1 MLPITEAGNIDFAA
15 LADEIDFLCTTDVA
29 GIYSNGTACEFHN
42 QTEAEFD
49 QLSDLLATRAVKA
62 GKPFQIGV
70 SNSNPRVA
78 RERLQRVCALDPW
91 GVQIT
96 LPDWW
101 PPAASERERFVAGMN
116 AIADGMPLILYNPPH
131 AKVQL
136 SLDDFVALRKTAPS
150 MVGVKVKGGDAAWY
164 KERQEKLPDFSVFVG
179 GNSVAFGRPRGA
191 DGAYS
196 NVACLS
202 PNGAVR
208 YWDLI
213 ETDLAA
219 AQDLEAR
226 FVKFL
231 RTHLIPVARRD
242 GLSDAA
248 LDKLMAA
255 AGGWGPISAR
265 LMWPYS
271 FADEDTVAAVA
282 RAARD
287 EMPELFA

>member
-1 MLPITEAGNIDFAA
+1 MLPITEAGTIDFVA
-15 LADEIDFLCTTDVA
+15 LADEIDFLCATNVA

-49 QLSDLLATRAVKA
+49 LLSELLATRALKA

-78 RERLQRVCALDPW
+78 RERLQRVRDLDPR

-101 PPAASERERFVAGMN
+101 PPAAPERTRFVEGMN
-116 AIADGMPLILYNPPH
+116 EAANGVPLILYNPPH

-136 SLDDFVALRKTAPS
+136 TLDDFVNLRQAAS
-150 MVGVKVKGGDAAWY
+150 GIVGVKVKGGNEAWY
-164 KERQEKLPDFSVFVG
+164 AERREKLPDFSVFVG

-191 DGAYS
+191 DGSYS

-213 ETDLAA
+213 KTDLAA
-219 AQDLEAR
+219 AEDLEAR

-271 FADEDTVAAVA
+271 FADDETVAAVA